1 MRKGQRFKNFNF
13 NWEAS
18 IKIPFGWLQDKK
30 EKVQSTKLSSYN
42 DIDDLGVGE
51 YRIQNRSYRYIRSMM
66 VPSVFPLVMLCCQ
79 NCNFGRDH
87 PQCHDGLFQGF
98 SPIDLILDPQRS
110 IATICP
116 LLLYPPCFLNRR
128 IAKHKVRRF
137 VDKNL
142 TLSQIFWE
150 KWKVTN
156 TYSASKCQIFHA
168 YYLINKQTNLPFA
181 YFVNKDNWGLERL

>member
-1 MRKGQRFKNFNF
+1 MWKGQRFKNFNF
-13 NWEAS
+13 NWETS
-18 IKIPFGWLQDKK
+18 IKIPYGWLQDKK

-66 VPSVFPLVMLCCQ
+66 VPSVFPLVMLRCQ

-98 SPIDLILDPQRS
+98 LPIDLILDPQRS

-116 LLLYPPCFLNRR
+116 LLHPPCFLNRR

-137 VDKNL
+137 VDKILLCLKYFGKSGKWLIL
-142 TLSQIFWE
+142 TQHLSARFFIHI
-150 KWKVTN
+150 T
-156 TYSASKCQIFHA
+156 S
-168 YYLINKQTNLPFA
+168 
-181 YFVNKDNWGLERL
+181 